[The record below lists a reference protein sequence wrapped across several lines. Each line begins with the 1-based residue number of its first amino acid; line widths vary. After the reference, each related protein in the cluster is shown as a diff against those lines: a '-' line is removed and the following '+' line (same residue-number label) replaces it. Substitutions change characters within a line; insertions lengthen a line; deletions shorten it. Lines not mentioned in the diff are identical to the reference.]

1 MTTGRRDLGAA
12 TGAREA
18 FKLKCRYLRN
28 SLTGPSSRELEQMME
43 LKDTTVF
50 QTKLVDFF
58 QCRVHHSRGPAVG
71 LVSNVLPSW

>member
-1 MTTGRRDLGAA
+1 MEGIGGS

-28 SLTGPSSRELEQMME
+28 SLTGPSSRELKKTME